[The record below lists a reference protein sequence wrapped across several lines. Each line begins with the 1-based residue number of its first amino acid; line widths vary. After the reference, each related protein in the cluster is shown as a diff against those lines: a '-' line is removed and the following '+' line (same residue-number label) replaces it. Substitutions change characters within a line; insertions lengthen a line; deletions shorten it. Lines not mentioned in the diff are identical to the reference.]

1 METKYYALILKS
13 YNDGTADKSSL
24 YTCDTFDKAVAMVH
38 TQWGQNVGGETIARI
53 MAKVTNS
60 YGAEYPKH
68 TLYWEQP
75 TEEETAEETTEET
88 T

>member
-24 YTCDTFDKAVAMVH
+24 YTFDTFDKAVAMAH

-75 TEEETAEETTEET
+75 SEEPVSA
-88 T
+88 